1 MSDHQPSRWLYL
13 LTAAVLL
20 LGTLMVIFGTRTGDD
35 AQASEVPQNGCVDE
49 VRQQP
54 SGTSGLFERG
64 ANLEQLQ
71 CAGCHAGN
79 RREIGPSYALIVER
93 YRCRPGEL
101 SAAIAHPKQ
110 GWADY
115 PPGPA
120 GPPLTRDDQA
130 ALVYWILNRGGSGDE

>member
-1 MSDHQPSRWLYL
+1 MSDHRPSRWLYL

-20 LGTLMVIFGTRTGDD
+20 VGTLMVIFGTRAGND
-35 AQASEVPQNGCVDE
+35 AEASEVPQSGCVDE

-64 ANLEQLQ
+64 AALEQLQ

-93 YRCRPGEL
+93 YRCRPGGL
-101 SAAIAHPKQ
+101 SAAIAHPHQ

-120 GPPLTRDDQA
+120 GPRLTRDDQA

>member
-1 MSDHQPSRWLYL
+1 MSEHKPSRWRYV

-20 LGTLMVIFGTRTGDD
+20 LGTLMVIFGTRTGDGD
-35 AQASEVPQNGCVDE
+35 QANEAGQSGCSDK

-54 SGTSGLFERG
+54 SGTSGLLKRG
-64 ANLEQLQ
+64 ATMEQLQ

-79 RREIGPSYALIVER
+79 RREIGPSYALIAER

-101 SAAIAHPKQ
+101 SAAIAHPEQ

-120 GPPLTRDDQA
+120 GPRLTRDDQT
-130 ALVYWILNRGGSGDE
+130 ALVYWILNRGGTGDE